1 MPTRTEDLR
10 LAAEAKKGHAV
21 DESAARLAG
30 IMRARNPEAEPLR
43 HLPDVHPARIPRH
56 IAIIMDGNGRWAEQ
70 RGFPRLFGHYNGA
83 RSVREVV
90 TACGRIGV
98 EYITLYSFS
107 LENWK
112 RPPEEVEGLMDLC
125 LKYLSGE
132 QDEMQRKG
140 LRFRMIG
147 QREGLPAPVLEAI
160 DRVTRATEHNTRCTL
175 CLAINYGSRS
185 EIIEAAKS
193 LARAAAAGSLDPE
206 QIDESMLSERLYTAG
221 MPDPD
226 LMIRTAGE
234 MRISNYLLW
243 QLSYAELVVTPTL
256 WPDFGERELFDA
268 VRAFAARDRRF
279 GGLSAEAGGVP
290 PLA

>member
-1 MPTRTEDLR
+1 MSTRTNDPGSTTR
-10 LAAEAKKGHAV
+10 PVV
-21 DESAARLAG
+21 DEAAQRIADL
-30 IMRARNPEAEPLR
+30 MRARNPEADPLR
-43 HLPDVHPARIPRH
+43 HLPDVHPSRIPRH
-56 IAIIMDGNGRWAEQ
+56 IAIIMDGNGRWAKQ
-70 RGFPRLFGHYNGA
+70 RGFPRIFGHYNGA

-125 LKYLSGE
+125 IRYLTGE
-132 QDEMQRKG
+132 EEEMKRSG

-147 QREGLPAPVLEAI
+147 EREGLPAPVLDAV
-160 DRVTRATEHNTRCTL
+160 DRVTNATATNSRCTL

-185 EIIEAAKS
+185 EITGAARW
-193 LARAAAAGSLDPE
+193 LAKEAAAGRLDPDSITE
-206 QIDESMLSERLYTAG
+206 EMLASRLYTAG

-243 QLSYAELVVTPTL
+243 QISYSELVVTPTL
-256 WPDFGERELFDA
+256 WPDFGERALFDA
-268 VRAFAARDRRF
+268 VREYAQRDRRF
-279 GGLSAEAGGVP
+279 GGLSNDPAGAP
-290 PLA
+290 NSA